1 MGRNAKLRKQRRQE
15 RQGEPALSAAEY
27 PLFRQPRKKTQ
38 LEVATLP
45 QPEPSES
52 KPKSLLGRL
61 FSRSQSDS
69 KSSLTASA
77 DEMERFFITYQQWLG
92 AIAWE
97 GHQTLGSGL
106 LLAANTAQQTVQ
118 VEYIARKN
126 LKRYFPPDSIE
137 AAQELTKLYEPDTE
151 ITLVYTTQSGE
162 MMLGSP
168 RSPDPLPP
176 ECHRL
181 WQADELAMPQF
192 SLSE

>member
-92 AIAWE
+92 
-97 GHQTLGSGL
+97 
-106 LLAANTAQQTVQ
+106 
-118 VEYIARKN
+118 
-126 LKRYFPPDSIE
+126 
-137 AAQELTKLYEPDTE
+137 
-151 ITLVYTTQSGE
+151 
-162 MMLGSP
+162 
-168 RSPDPLPP
+168 RSPGKVIKPLAPG
-176 ECHRL
+176 C
-181 WQADELAMPQF
+181 F
-192 SLSE
+192 